1 MLAGG
6 LGASLVSRSPD
17 ARAICQDAPVPGRLA
32 SRARLPPP
40 AHGRPLLTL
49 LVTCGGIAA
58 LSISS
63 AAAAGPGGQE
73 AAPAPPAV
81 TGPSQFAVG
90 LRVLRLVDPSRT
102 IRLARGRSEPR
113 TLTTYLR
120 YPALGPPSGTDLPNA
135 PPAAAQGPFPLV
147 VFGHGFAVTPALY
160 AGLLQSWAR
169 AGYVVAAPE
178 FPLESAHAPGGPDE
192 SDLINQPRD
201 MSFVISRLLAKSSVG
216 SAPLANLIDPAH
228 IAVAGQSD
236 GGETAL
242 AVADSRRFRDPRV
255 GAAVILS
262 GAEMSGVGG
271 YGFAPG
277 GPPLLAI
284 QGTADTINQPRFT
297 YAFFKAAQRPK
308 YLLRLLGAQH
318 LPPYTREQPQ
328 LAIVERVTRAF
339 FDDYLKRS
347 QVLQW
352 LVSLGNVPAISALVA
367 DP

>member
-1 MLAGG
+1 MLA
-6 LGASLVSRSPD
+6 S
-17 ARAICQDAPVPGRLA
+17 
-32 SRARLPPP
+32 
-40 AHGRPLLTL
+40 
-49 LVTCGGIAA
+49 CGCIAA

-63 AAAAGPGGQE
+63 AAAVGTGGSE
-73 AAPAPPAV
+73 ATPTPPAAA
-81 TGPSQFAVG
+81 GPSQLAVG

-102 IRLARGRSEPR
+102 IRLAGGRRVPR
-113 TLTTYLR
+113 TLTTYVR
-120 YPALGPPSGTDLPNA
+120 YPALGPPFGTDLRNA
-135 PPAAAQGPFPLV
+135 PAAAAGGPFPLV

-160 AGLLQSWAR
+160 ARLLQSWAR

-192 SDLINQPRD
+192 SDLVNQPRD
-201 MSFVISRLLAKSSVG
+201 MSFVISSLLAKSSAG
-216 SAPLANLIDPAH
+216 SGPLANLIDPAH

-236 GGETAL
+236 GGVTAL

-277 GPPLLAI
+277 APPLLAI
-284 QGTADTINQPRFT
+284 QGTADTINEPRFT
-297 YAFFKAAQRPK
+297 YAFFRAAQRPK

-339 FDDYLKRS
+339 FDDYLKRG
-347 QVLQW
+347 QILQR
-352 LVSLGNVPAISALVA
+352 LVSVGNVPAVSALLA

>member
-1 MLAGG
+1 MQTRPANGT
-6 LGASLVSRSPD
+6 
-17 ARAICQDAPVPGRLA
+17 RLA
-32 SRARLPPP
+32 SPQRGRLVL
-40 AHGRPLLTL
+40 ALLA
-49 LVTCGGIAA
+49 TCGCIAA
-58 LSISS
+58 LSNSS
-63 AAAAGPGGQE
+63 AAAGTGGQE
-73 AAPAPPAV
+73 AAPAPPVV
-81 TGPSQFAVG
+81 TAPSQFAVG

-102 IRLARGRSEPR
+102 IRLAHGRSEPR
-113 TLTTYLR
+113 TLTTWVR
-120 YPALGPPSGTDLPNA
+120 YPALGASSGTDLRNA
-135 PPAAAQGPFPLV
+135 PAAAAQGPFPLV

-160 AGLLQSWAR
+160 ARLLQSWAR

-201 MSFVISRLLAKSSVG
+201 MSYVISRLLASNGLASG
-216 SAPLANLIDPAH
+216 PLANLIDPAH

-297 YAFFKAAQRPK
+297 YAFFRAAQRPK
-308 YLLRLLGAQH
+308 YLLRLLGAEH

-328 LAIVERVTRAF
+328 LAIVERVTAAF
-339 FDDYLKRS
+339 FDGYLKRS
-347 QVLQW
+347 EALRR
-352 LVSLGNVPAISALVA
+352 LVSIGDVSPVSALVA